1 MHMLQFDRR
10 VTDIGPAARLQPT
23 IWADASASKLLS
35 HLPLLHPA
43 SSAAA
48 TAVATA
54 IAKASAT
61 AVAEAGNKC
70 CPNQAQA
77 IANSLAIDKQVRPW
91 ARV

>member
-1 MHMLQFDRR
+1 MIRF
-10 VTDIGPAARLQPT
+10 AALLQPT
-23 IWADASASKLLS
+23 LSKLLS
-35 HLPLLHPA
+35 HLPSRTLPPPP
-43 SSAAA
+43 AAA

-77 IANSLAIDKQVRPW
+77 IADSLAIDKQVRPW